1 VRRKSI
7 NVRCAVRFYRQMGS
21 FKLRKMVELMSHFER
36 NYFGERQV
44 RMDDVVFLENGMV
57 VDCLDSDS
65 T

>member
-1 VRRKSI
+1 
-7 NVRCAVRFYRQMGS
+7 MGS
-21 FKLRKMVELMSHFER
+21 VKLRKMVELMSHFER